1 MDLEGDFRPLHVL
14 HEAESLIYVLFY
26 TTFTLVG
33 PNDPD
38 MDRRDLNDTLFGRD
52 LPSGRR
58 LFADEIGQYCIR
70 RQIIMRDAQAFGHK
84 VLQRMHPYFHP
95 LRKCFSDL
103 REFICRAALKTD
115 PDDWEWKRK
124 SEVWG
129 KKEEKET
136 RAKLKEM
143 KGILRATLLDLEES
157 ERLAK
162 LPYSLRLRPRLSKRP
177 APEEDGQSQ
186 AGPRK
191 RRRRASG
198 KQSVAKE
205 A

>member
-1 MDLEGDFRPLHVL
+1 
-14 HEAESLIYVLFY
+14 
-26 TTFTLVG
+26 
-33 PNDPD
+33 
-38 MDRRDLNDTLFGRD
+38 
-52 LPSGRR
+52 
-58 LFADEIGQYCIR
+58 
-70 RQIIMRDAQAFGHK
+70 
-84 VLQRMHPYFHP
+84 MHPYFHP

-129 KKEEKET
+129 KEEEKAT

-143 KGILRATLLDLEES
+143 KGILRATLLELEES

-177 APEEDGQSQ
+177 APEEDRPSQ

-191 RRRRASG
+191 RRRCASG